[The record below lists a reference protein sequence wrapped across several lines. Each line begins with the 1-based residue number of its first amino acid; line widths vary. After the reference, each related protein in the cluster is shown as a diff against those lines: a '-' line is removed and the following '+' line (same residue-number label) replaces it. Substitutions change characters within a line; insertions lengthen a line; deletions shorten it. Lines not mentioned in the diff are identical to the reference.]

1 MGYISFLISHVPPAH
16 SFFQKKPILI
26 RSCFELFEMFFE
38 VKEIFIF
45 FPLLQSDSTA
55 IFLGRSGRN

>member
-1 MGYISFLISHVPPAH
+1 MQEGVAVTMKSRSPFL
-16 SFFQKKPILI
+16 